1 MYFDRTACPL
11 WDANCLKKSIL
22 RAELRKKSFRREPFS
37 LQIDTYVFAISIG
50 DPGWG
55 AATFAE
61 GLGAMVGG
69 PPGLT
74 MVGGIA
80 GLTKRSDVRLL
91 DGATI
96 CPCFA
101 QTFASKD
108 K

>member
-1 MYFDRTACPL
+1 M
-11 WDANCLKKSIL
+11 
-22 RAELRKKSFRREPFS
+22 
-37 LQIDTYVFAISIG
+37 SIG

-55 AATFAE
+55 AATFAV
-61 GLGAMVGG
+61 GAMVGG

-96 CPCFA
+96 CPPEGGDELA
-101 QTFASKD
+101 KGEAVDWPQA
-108 K
+108 